1 MLRQRAQTGVFWPW
15 NEAIST
21 WGQTGAQKPWSP
33 FCSQVIQMQVALAL
47 LVVGVAFR
55 GLANSVFPLAAVTC
69 NSNWE
74 AAFLAQISTTEL
86 TLQ

>member
-1 MLRQRAQTGVFWPW
+1 MEPLMTQEPLMLRQRAQTGVFWPW

-55 GLANSVFPLAAVTC
+55 GLANSVLFPV
-69 NSNWE
+69 S
-74 AAFLAQISTTEL
+74 
-86 TLQ
+86 